1 MKKIELTKEELN
13 QLMNGEDVLRIECN
27 GLHITIKEK
36 VEKWEPKFGE
46 FTLSFNMQPVFV
58 KDHVKSQENLKFL
71 RESGMLRGTYGQ
83 AERAAKKMRTFN
95 RLLAYVDE
103 FDPDYQFDYHKSNHY
118 IEYCSGV
125 RKYFAGCTDCDY
137 EKLGIVYMSREVAK
151 ELCRKLNSGEVCL

>member
-83 AERAAKKMRTFN
+83 AERAAKKMRAFN

-103 FDPDYQFDYHKSNHY
+103 FDPEYEWRCGEDNYYIIVDSNTNKFEYDYDAFLYKT
-118 IEYCSGV
+118 GM
-125 RKYFAGCTDCDY
+125 
-137 EKLGIVYMSREVAK
+137 VYMSQKVAQ
-151 ELCRKLNSGEVCL
+151 EL

>member
-83 AERAAKKMRTFN
+83 AERAAKKMRSFN
-95 RLLAYVDE
+95 LLLAYVDE
-103 FDPDYQFDYHKSNHY
+103 FDPDFEFTIGETNCY
-118 IEYCSGV
+118 IEINHN
-125 RKYFAGCTDCDY
+125 KIEY
-137 EKLGIVYMSREVAK
+137 EVSYSYDFESLSTVYMSEEVAQ